1 MDKTYNSSVKS
12 SCGSAGTAARLV
24 LTTEIAEF
32 DRLRSWFQEFARQV
46 ELPEEITSRMLIA
59 ADEVFT
65 NIAAYAY
72 PGAAGQVEVSA
83 EQKAAMLCLT
93 FKDTGKPFD
102 PTKSADPDI
111 QAPAAERPIGGLGI
125 FVMKKLMDQVEYR
138 RENGCNIL
146 TLSKRIFPEV
156 PQ

>member
-1 MDKTYNSSVKS
+1 M
-12 SCGSAGTAARLV
+12 
-24 LTTEIAEF
+24 
-32 DRLRSWFQEFARQV
+32 
-46 ELPEEITSRMLIA
+46 
-59 ADEVFT
+59 
-65 NIAAYAY
+65 
-72 PGAAGQVEVSA
+72 EVSA
-83 EQKAAMLCLT
+83 ELKGAMLRLF